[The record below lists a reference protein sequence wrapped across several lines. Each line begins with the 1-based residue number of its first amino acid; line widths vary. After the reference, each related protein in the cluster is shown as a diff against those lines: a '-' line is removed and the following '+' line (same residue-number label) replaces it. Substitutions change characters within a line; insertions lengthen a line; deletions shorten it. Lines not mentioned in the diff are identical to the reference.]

1 MRYTFLL
8 LPFFLTVLLFSQ
20 TAPTSNSQALAT
32 FQSNVRVVLLDVI
45 VTDSNGTPVT
55 GLTQNDFRVFEDD
68 KPQNIASFKEH
79 NGAPITTVDLPP
91 MSPNVYTNYT
101 GVKTADSINVLLMD
115 SLNTQ
120 MPDQQYVHQQTLKYL
135 KTLPAGARV
144 AIFTLSSRL
153 RMVQEFTSDSSRL
166 LAALNDPA
174 LSGPRH
180 SPLLKSQPESQA
192 DDAMVGMA
200 SANQMS
206 PNPNPINLAQ
216 EAADPV
222 NALKALIAE
231 KDAAMTEARV
241 AITLSA
247 FQQLARYLSGYP
259 GRKNV
264 IWVSGSFP
272 IVLFGDSASSN
283 PSVTPRMYMND
294 ILRTADL
301 CTAAQMAIY
310 PVTAEGLMIHSVYQA
325 DASAIGEVRPSMM
338 SQNNTSQ
345 MSAELQSVSSTRQA
359 AESLAKNT
367 GGQAFFNSNGI
378 TDILTRVTNQ
388 GMHYYTLSYSS
399 TNTKS
404 DNRYRHTRVESTNP
418 KYMLSY
424 RRGYYATDGK
434 IGSGSADTQER
445 LLPLMGFGLPDMA
458 QIVYKLSVTPSSA
471 KSSGSSGNAVSN
483 PKGPTTHYTL
493 DFGVSLNQ
501 IKLDVQP
508 DGSRRAQLEVQAV
521 AYDDAGKPLNMS
533 GQRGLLNITP
543 EGFQEA
549 RESGV
554 HFQEE
559 LDLPS
564 NTDIHLRTGVYDLNS
579 GNAGTLGVRV
589 HTQAAGAN

>member
-8 LPFFLTVLLFSQ
+8 LPFLVAVLLFSQ
-20 TAPTSNSQALAT
+20 TAPTSNSQAPAT

-45 VTDSNGTPVT
+45 VTDSSGAPIT
-55 GLTQNDFRVFEDD
+55 GLTENDFRVFEDN
-68 KPQNIASFKEH
+68 KQQKIASFKEH
-79 NGAPITTVDLPP
+79 NGAPITTADLAP
-91 MSPNVYTNYT
+91 MPPNVYTNYPA
-101 GVKTADSINVLLMD
+101 VKTADSINVLLMD

-120 MPDQQYVHQQTLKYL
+120 MPDQQYVHQQTIKYL

-144 AIFTLSSRL
+144 AVFTLSSRL

-174 LSGPRH
+174 VSGPRH

-192 DDAMVGMA
+192 DDEMVGMA

-206 PNPNPINLAQ
+206 LNPNPINLAQ
-216 EAADPV
+216 ESADPV

-247 FQQLARYLSGYP
+247 FQQLARYLSAYP

-272 IVLFGDSASSN
+272 LVLFGDSASSN

-301 CTAAQMAIY
+301 CTTAQMAIY

-338 SQNNTSQ
+338 SQNNASQ
-345 MSAELQSVSSTRQA
+345 MSAELQSVSSTRQT

-388 GMHYYTLSYSS
+388 GMHYYTLSYSP
-399 TNTKS
+399 TNTKT

-418 KYMLSY
+418 KYTLSY
-424 RRGYYATDGK
+424 RRGYYATDSK
-434 IGSGSADTQER
+434 ITAGSAETQDP

-458 QIVYKLSVTPSSA
+458 QLIYKLSVSPSSA
-471 KSSGSSGNAVSN
+471 RPSGKSGNAVTN
-483 PKGPTTHYTL
+483 LKGPTTHYAL
-493 DFGVSLNQ
+493 DFGVSLYQ

-508 DGSRRAQLEVQAV
+508 DGNRRAHLEVRAV
-521 AYDDAGKPLNMS
+521 AYDDAGKPLNMT
-533 GQRGLLNITP
+533 GQRGILNLSP
-543 EGFQEA
+543 EAFKEVQK
-549 RESGV
+549 SGIQL
-554 HFQEE
+554 HEE

-564 NTDIHLRTGVYDLNS
+564 NIEVHLRTGVYDLNS

-589 HTQAAGAN
+589 HTQAAGPN